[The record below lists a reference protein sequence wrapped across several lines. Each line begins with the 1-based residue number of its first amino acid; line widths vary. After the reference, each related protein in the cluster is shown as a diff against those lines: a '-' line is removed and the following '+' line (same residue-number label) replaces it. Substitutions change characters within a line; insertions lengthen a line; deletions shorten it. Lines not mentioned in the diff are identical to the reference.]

1 MPIYFWFAAGTLT
14 GFALAFVMLPLW
26 RAGVGSLAKRGTRVA
41 VTCAAVLL
49 FAGVALGLYRVLG
62 SPESIGSRVVQA
74 AAHPATGASSAQG
87 PAESMEAA
95 IARVEAR
102 VAGDKGSREDW
113 LLLAQAYEY
122 LGRSDD
128 ARNARAR
135 SEGASANAIAQQPTS
150 AAATSGAEA
159 ASAAAP
165 AANADSAELERRTR
179 ANPRDADAWLALAG
193 LYRRQH
199 EYAKA
204 RDAYGHLVQL
214 KRMDA
219 DTWAD
224 HADVLASLG
233 NGSLRG
239 EPARSIERALALKP
253 NHAKALW
260 LKASFAHE
268 ERRYA
273 DALAVWKQLRAVL
286 PAESSDTAIVDENL
300 REASQ
305 LAGTAQPPAAQARP
319 APANAAVEIS
329 GSVSVDRSLA
339 ARVPPGATLFIYA
352 KAADA
357 PGPPLAVIRQVAGEW
372 PVRFR
377 LDDSLAMMPT
387 RRLSQFDR
395 VIVEARIS
403 RSGQA
408 TPAAGDLFVT
418 SAVLKPADRKKI
430 ELVIAREV
438 G

>member
-1 MPIYFWFAAGTLT
+1 M
-14 GFALAFVMLPLW
+14 
-26 RAGVGSLAKRGTRVA
+26 S
-41 VTCAAVLL
+41 
-49 FAGVALGLYRVLG
+49 
-62 SPESIGSRVVQA
+62 
-74 AAHPATGASSAQG
+74 ASSAG
-87 PAESMEAA
+87 EPAESMESAV
-95 IARVEAR
+95 ARVEAR
-102 VAGDKGSREDW
+102 VAGNGGSREDW
-113 LLLAQAYEY
+113 LLLAQSYEY
-122 LGRSDD
+122 LGRSED
-128 ARNARAR
+128 AQRAR
-135 SEGASANAIAQQPTS
+135 TKAESASTTAPQSNT
-150 AAATSGAEA
+150 AAATV
-159 ASAAAP
+159 SAAVTAAATP
-165 AANADSAELERRTR
+165 AALVSSAELEQKTR

-219 DTWAD
+219 DAWAD
-224 HADVLASLG
+224 QADVLASLT

-260 LKASFAHE
+260 LKASLAHE

-273 DALAVWKQLRAVL
+273 DALAVWKKLRAVL
-286 PAESSDTAIVDENL
+286 PAESPDTAIVDENI

-305 LAGTAQPPAAQARP
+305 LAGAAPPLAAQASP
-319 APANAAVEIS
+319 VAANVAAEIS
-329 GSVSVDRSLA
+329 GSISLDKRLA
-339 ARVPPGATLFIYA
+339 TRVPPGATLFIYA
-352 KAADA
+352 KAVDA
-357 PGPPLAVIRQVAGEW
+357 PGPPLAVIRQAAGEW
-372 PVRFR
+372 PVRFK

-403 RSGQA
+403 RSGEA

-418 SAVLKPADRKKI
+418 SAVLKPAERKKI